1 MRDIWEVGYRQF
13 RDTLAGLTVPV
24 FSDVA
29 AHVLWPV
36 ALSRLDVDPIP
47 IDSLLTDAREE
58 VRMLF
63 GLNRDVTRADLWSR
77 EQFAA
82 LVVGVDERGDPVAD
96 PAAASNVGLS
106 PLSAP
111 HVEEMRTTLS
121 RVLSAASEILA
132 GPAPLEQFDE
142 QLRRAI
148 VLFRRE
154 LFFECHEYLEAIWME
169 EEGARK
175 GFLQG
180 LIQLSVGF
188 HHHANGN
195 IEGAVALLQRGIA
208 RIENAPEALAVPDIT
223 RLLDQARRRLADMR

>member
-1 MRDIWEVGYRQF
+1 MSDIWDAGYRQF
-13 RDTLAGLTVPV
+13 RNTLAGLTVPV

-36 ALSRLDVDPIP
+36 ALSRIEVDPIP
-47 IDSLLTDAREE
+47 IASLLTGAQEDLR
-58 VRMLF
+58 RLF
-63 GLNRDVTRADLWSR
+63 GIHRGVTPADLWSL

-82 LVVGVDERGDPVAD
+82 LSAGVDERGDPVAD
-96 PAAASNVGLS
+96 PAAASKVGLS
-106 PLSAP
+106 RLAAP

-121 RVLSAASEILA
+121 RVLSAASEILN
-132 GPAPLEQFDE
+132 GPALPEQFNE
-142 QLRRAI
+142 QLRRAV
-148 VLFRRE
+148 VLFRRD
-154 LFFECHEYLEAIWME
+154 LFFECHEYLEAIWIV

-188 HHHANGN
+188 HHDANGN

-208 RIENAPEALAVPDIT
+208 RIENAPEGLVVPEIN
-223 RLLDQARRRLADMR
+223 RLLDQARMRLANLR